1 LHLTTLFER
10 RGRATEFHGRARV
23 KAYGCRRLAGE
34 RRETRQVV
42 AGLLIV
48 DDEDPLRLWERRV
61 LEAQHYSCTTAAN
74 VPEARAALASGS
86 FELALLDVNMPGE
99 SGISLLS
106 EIRAEHPG
114 TAVLMV
120 TGEDD
125 LMLATTAIELGAYGY
140 MVKPVRA
147 GELVINVANALHR
160 RRYEAGLL
168 RQVERLESRA
178 GHTEAE
184 LREALA
190 DRGNGDNGADDIVGL
205 LESETVRRL
214 VRLAEFRD
222 ADTGQHLVRMSR
234 YCELIGVQLGID
246 ESWCSQ
252 FRLAS
257 ELHDVGKVAIPDR
270 ILLKPGRLT
279 TAERLVMESHAEI
292 GHRLLSDSKST
303 LMRMA
308 ATTALTHHERWDGAG
323 YPRRLAGEEIPIE
336 GRIAAV
342 ADVLDALTSDRIYRP
357 AFPMGMAIAMM
368 DAERGR
374 HFEPEILD
382 ALHDSLDLI
391 NSVRRAFA
399 DD

>member
-1 LHLTTLFER
+1 M
-10 RGRATEFHGRARV
+10 TE
-23 KAYGCRRLAGE
+23 
-34 RRETRQVV
+34 
-42 AGLLIV
+42 LLIV

-61 LEAQHYSCTTAAN
+61 LEAQHYTCTTAAN
-74 VPEARAALASGS
+74 VPEARTALESREFA
-86 FELALLDVNMPGE
+86 LALLDVNMPGE

-106 EIRAEHPG
+106 EIRAEHPS
-114 TAVLMV
+114 TAVLIV

-140 MVKPVRA
+140 LVKPVRA

-160 RRYEAGLL
+160 RRFEAGLL
-168 RQVERLESRA
+168 RQLERLQSRN

-184 LREALA
+184 LREALT
-190 DRGNGDNGADDIVGL
+190 DRTDGRDIVGL

-222 ADTGQHLVRMSR
+222 ADTGRHLMRMSR
-234 YCELIGVQLGID
+234 YCELIGTQLGFD
-246 ESWCSQ
+246 ETWCSQ

-257 ELHDVGKVAIPDR
+257 WLHDVGKVAIPDR

-279 TAERLVMESHAEI
+279 PAERLVMETHAEI
-292 GHRLLSDSKST
+292 GHRLLSDSESP

-308 ATTALTHHERWDGAG
+308 ATTALTHHERWDGSG
-323 YPRRLAGEEIPIE
+323 YPRRLAGDEIPIE

-374 HFEPEILD
+374 HFDPEILD
-382 ALHDSLDLI
+382 AMHQTLDLV
-391 NSVRRAFA
+391 NAARRELA